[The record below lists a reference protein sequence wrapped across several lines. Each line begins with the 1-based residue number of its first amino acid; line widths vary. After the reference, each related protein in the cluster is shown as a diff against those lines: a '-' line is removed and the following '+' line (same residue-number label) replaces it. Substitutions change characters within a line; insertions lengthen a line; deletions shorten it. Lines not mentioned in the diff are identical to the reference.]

1 VKLWGFDFNNRAG
14 RNEIMNC
21 TKCNKKLLKTDK
33 YCTNCGTERINLD
46 ESEELF
52 DNGEFHND
60 NMPKNRNDKNIKLIR
75 IAKKSPWYVWI
86 IGIVFIVILV
96 NVLIQN
102 NNPQET
108 VKGFFKALESRDLNK
123 AGEYIHP
130 SLPWDVEAGKRI
142 GIPKNASINI
152 LNIEE
157 KKVGDRAKLKVT
169 IDISPKPLYGPNPD
183 NITIDLKKVDGK
195 WLIYDM
201 Q

>member
-1 VKLWGFDFNNRAG
+1 
-14 RNEIMNC
+14 MNC
-21 TKCNKKLLKTDK
+21 TVCNKKLLKTDK

-46 ESEELF
+46 ESEKIF
-52 DNGEFHND
+52 DGGKLHND
-60 NMPKNRNDKNIKLIR
+60 TMPQNRDDKKMKSIR
-75 IAKKSPWYVWI
+75 VLKKFPWYVWI
-86 IGIVFIVILV
+86 IGIILMVILV

-102 NNPQET
+102 NSPQET

-123 AGEYIHP
+123 AGEYIHQ

-142 GIPKNASINI
+142 GIPKNASIDI

-157 KKVGDRAKLKVT
+157 RKVGDRAKLKVT